1 MNERINYEKQC
12 ALCKWA
18 DNTQAQCFDGHI
30 QNIAGCK
37 NFELDDAEIT
47 TKDLEIAAM
56 KLYTAMAR
64 FGTTHLRLRF
74 TTGITFDACF
84 GPDEKE
90 KTC

>member
-12 ALCKWA
+12 MFCRWV

-37 NFELDDAEIT
+37 SFEPDNAKIT

-56 KLYTAMAR
+56 KLYTVMAR
-64 FGTTHLRLRF
+64 FGTPHLRLRF
-74 TTGITFDACF
+74 DTGIAFDACF
-84 GPDEKE
+84 GPDEKV

>member
-1 MNERINYEKQC
+1 MNERIDYEKQC
-12 ALCKWA
+12 MFCRWA

-37 NFELDDAEIT
+37 SFEPDNAKIT
-47 TKDLEIAAM
+47 TNDLEIAAM
-56 KLYTAMAR
+56 KLYTVMAR

-74 TTGITFDACF
+74 KTGIAFDACF
-84 GPDEKE
+84 GSDEKR